1 MRALLCAA
9 LLAAFGCG
17 GTSSETPWPV
27 EPDEDPPGPGG
38 DVRGS
43 APVQAEQPAD
53 APDGGAAEQK
63 KSSEPKKAA
72 KPEP

>member
-27 EPDEDPPGPGG
+27 EPDEDPPGPGA
-38 DVRGS
+38 DTRS
-43 APVQAEQPAD
+43 PAPVQVEAA
-53 APDGGAAEQK
+53 DGGAEQK
-63 KSSEPKKAA
+63 SPEPKKAA

>member
-27 EPDEDPPGPGG
+27 EPDEDPPGPGM
-38 DVRGS
+38 DTRS
-43 APVQAEQPAD
+43 PAPVPVD
-53 APDGGAAEQK
+53 APADGGAAEQK
-63 KSSEPKKAA
+63 SPEPKKAA

>member
-27 EPDEDPPGPGG
+27 EPDEDPPGPGT
-38 DVRGS
+38 DTRS
-43 APVQAEQPAD
+43 PAPVQAEQPVD
-53 APDGGAAEQK
+53 APDGGAAEP
-63 KSSEPKKAA
+63 KSPEPKKAA

>member
-27 EPDEDPPGPGG
+27 EPDEEPPGPLG
-38 DVRGS
+38 DQRGS
-43 APVQAEQPAD
+43 TRAPANVAEP
-53 APDGGAAEQK
+53 PDGGSPEPKAPA
-63 KSSEPKKAA
+63 PKKAA